1 MSKVRI
7 VSQYPYTRDPNT
19 IYYNRTLREISVNT
33 PKGHT
38 KFQSIFIPKE
48 IDVISVNGW
57 YPIYESSDLAE
68 SNSPSSS
75 FIVLG
80 QAELGPAPAGVT
92 YPVYMPVGVTPSYQ
106 GNYVDPGADDDG
118 DGILNFR
125 DPDIIGSSGLP
136 NAGYSGVDPF
146 TTSTGVDFNILD
158 YLSNPTDG
166 VVNDTS
172 QDIVLPVDNSGIIVG
187 PNGEVKAFFGPGAA
201 IVPPGWVLF
210 EDIDSTDSPLPEPT
224 PAYTADPFSTNGGDV
239 NIKDFIQ
246 NPDQGSSNK
255 TGSPIQ
261 IDTLESGVI
270 VCDDGSVTLTLP
282 GTITLGNSC
291 TFFKDIGNLI
301 SPIAE
306 LLPAYTDDP
315 LDVNGNDVN
324 VKNYLNNPGPGSKND
339 TGTALDIQINTKSI
353 VIKPDG
359 TVVIYEPPTLISLED
374 GDILIS
380 EIDDTLSSVATSFP
394 TPSAVSI
401 QWFEE
406 NPQGNLVLRN
416 SSFESVNPAVQY
428 WENVGAD
435 SIAPRTTPYSSNT
448 ESAQFFDEDSSGNI
462 SPL

>member
-38 KFQSIFIPKE
+38 KFQSVFIPKE

-57 YPIYESSDLAE
+57 YPIYESSDLAQ

-75 FIVLG
+75 FIALG

-92 YPVYMPVGVTPSYQ
+92 YPVYMPVGVIPSYQ
-106 GNYVDPGADDDG
+106 GNYIDPGADDDG

-136 NAGYSGVDPF
+136 TAGYSGADPF

-166 VVNDTS
+166 VVNDTT

-187 PNGEVKAFFGPGAA
+187 PNGEVKVFFGPGAA

-428 WENVGAD
+428 WENVGAN